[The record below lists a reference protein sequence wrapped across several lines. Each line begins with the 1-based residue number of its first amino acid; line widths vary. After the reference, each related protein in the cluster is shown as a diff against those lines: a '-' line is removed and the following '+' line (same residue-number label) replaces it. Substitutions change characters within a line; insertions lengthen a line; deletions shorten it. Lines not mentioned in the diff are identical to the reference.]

1 MPVISKDLLD
11 ALSYRREMQEES
23 VLQFNIRIY
32 HEVSHLGSED
42 GCASS
47 SQYAIYPWL
56 RTRSQ

>member
-47 SQYAIYPWL
+47 SQYAIYP
-56 RTRSQ
+56 